1 MKISLLICSLI
12 MFTEYSSAQEI
23 KSAIITDFGLF
34 NPADPDQLIKQTDTI
49 PMLLGNSFG
58 FHFKVIAAPDNKS
71 IPLTMKISITDT
83 QGNVHDIQY
92 IMNYLP
98 HDFSTGRHSFV
109 FEAQE
114 ELIAG
119 AWEFLIEFKGET
131 VLKKRLIVVEM

>member
-1 MKISLLICSLI
+1 MAS
-12 MFTEYSSAQEI
+12 YGSAQEI
-23 KSAIITDFGLF
+23 KSAVITDFGLF

-58 FHFKVIAAPDNKS
+58 FHFKVIAVPDNKS
-71 IPLTMKISITDT
+71 IPLTMKISIKDT

-92 IMNYLP
+92 MMNYLP

-119 AWEFLIEFKGET
+119 VWKFSIEFGGKEI
-131 VLKKRLIVVEM
+131 LEKRIFVVE